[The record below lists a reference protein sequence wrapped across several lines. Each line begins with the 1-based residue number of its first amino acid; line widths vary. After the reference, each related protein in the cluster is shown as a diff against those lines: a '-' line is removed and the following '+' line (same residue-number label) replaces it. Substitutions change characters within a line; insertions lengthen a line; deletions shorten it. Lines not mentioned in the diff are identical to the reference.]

1 MNELL
6 YCFGRCVFLIYL
18 KIFYRLSI
26 EGREHIPTRKPF
38 IICAN
43 HICWLDPLA
52 VGAAL
57 PASYRIHFMGKKEL
71 FRNFFFAFVLKKAH
85 AFPVN
90 RQEADYGAI
99 KKALQLL
106 KEGQVLGLFPEGSR
120 SKSGSLQKA
129 FNGAALIANRSGVPI
144 VPILIVGP
152 YRIFKPL
159 KLYIG
164 APFALPPL
172 NYEHKE
178 EKKEQLNEMSSTIM
192 NHIKA
197 LQPLEED

>member
-1 MNELL
+1 MNGLL
-6 YCFGRCVFLIYL
+6 YYFGRFVFLIYL
-18 KIFYRLSI
+18 KVFYRLRI
-26 EGREHIPTRKPF
+26 EGREHIPLRKPF

-43 HICWLDPLA
+43 HIYWLDPLA

-71 FRNFFFAFVLKKAH
+71 FSNFLFSFILKKAH

-106 KEGQVLGLFPEGSR
+106 KEGQVIGMFPEGSR
-120 SKSGSLQKA
+120 SKSGNFLKA

-144 VPILIVGP
+144 LPILIVGP
-152 YRIFKPL
+152 YRLFRPL
-159 KLYIG
+159 HLYIG
-164 APFALPPL
+164 TPFALPPL
-172 NYEHKE
+172 NYEHKG
-178 EKKEQLNEMSSTIM
+178 EKKEQLNDMSTSIM
-192 NHIKA
+192 NRIKA
-197 LQPLEED
+197 LQPQETD